1 MEMRRIQITGGAS
14 YMITLPKEWADSA
27 GLKKNEMLGTEVQS
41 DGTLL
46 LIPNGIQKE
55 EHSAKVINADSI
67 NGETLYR
74 RLVGA
79 YISGHGSLEVRASV
93 LNNEIYN
100 STLSFTQ
107 ATIGMEVIEEDD
119 EHILIKDL
127 MDHAEIRPS
136 KNIERMGMIVHRMI
150 SDVFEFM
157 TSRNIA
163 LLEGME
169 SKDQEID
176 RIYWLISRQSS
187 IYQKTPALCKRTGLE
202 LYKLTKHQLVGRII
216 ERIGDHIVLVSDD
229 LLALSRYNR
238 SETADKGLKEIGKGI
253 MELFSV
259 TLSGWMKQD
268 RDAAEGSIEKS
279 KELIG
284 RIKKAFEVKEFDH
297 DIENAMNLFAGSSRR
312 IAEYCIDISELTIN
326 ASMD

>member
-14 YMITLPKEWADSA
+14 FMITLPKDWAHSA
-27 GLKKNEMLGTEVQS
+27 GLKKNEMIGTEVQS

-46 LIPNGIQKE
+46 LIPKDVQNE
-55 EHSAKVINADSI
+55 ERTSKLINADGIS
-67 NGETLYR
+67 GETLYR

-79 YISGHGSLEVRASV
+79 YISGHGSIEVRASA
-93 LNNEIYN
+93 LNNEVYN

-127 MDHAEIRPS
+127 MDHGEIRPS
-136 KNIERMGMIVHRMI
+136 KNIERMGVIVHRMI

-157 TSRNIA
+157 TSRNSM

-169 SKDQEID
+169 ARDQEID
-176 RIYWLISRQSS
+176 RIYWLVSRQSS
-187 IYQKTPALCKRTGLE
+187 IYQKTPALCKRIGSE
-202 LYKLTKHQLVGRII
+202 LYKLTRHQLVGRII

-229 LLALSRYNR
+229 LLMLHKHNR
-238 SETADKGLKEIGKGI
+238 TETADKGLWEIGKGI
-253 MELFSV
+253 MDLFTM

-268 RDAAEGSIEKS
+268 RDIAEECIGKS
-279 KELIG
+279 KELIHK
-284 RIKKAFEVKEFDH
+284 IKKAFEVKESDH
-297 DIENAMNLFAGSSRR
+297 EIENAMNLFAGSSKR

>member
-1 MEMRRIQITGGAS
+1 
-14 YMITLPKEWADSA
+14 MITLPKEWADSA
-27 GLKKNEMLGTEVQS
+27 GLKKNEMIGTEVQS

-46 LIPNGIQKE
+46 LVPKDIQRE
-55 EHSAKVINADSI
+55 ERSSKVIIADNV

-79 YISGHGSLEVRASV
+79 YISGHGSVEVRATN
-93 LNNEIYN
+93 LNNEVYN

-136 KNIERMGMIVHRMI
+136 KNIERMGVIVHRMV

-157 TSRNIA
+157 TSRNTA

-169 SKDQEID
+169 SRDQEID
-176 RIYWLISRQSS
+176 RIYWLISRQSN

-202 LYKLTKHQLVGRII
+202 LYKLTRHQLVGRII

-229 LLALSRYNR
+229 ILALHRHNKH
-238 SETADKGLKEIGKGI
+238 ETADKVLFDIGKGI

-268 RDAAEGSIEKS
+268 RDIAEESIGKS
-279 KELIG
+279 KELI
-284 RIKKAFEVKEFDH
+284 RKIKKTFEVKESDH
-297 DIENAMNLFAGSSRR
+297 DVENSMNLFAGSSKR

>member
-1 MEMRRIQITGGAS
+1 MRRIQITGGAS
-14 YMITLPKEWADSA
+14 YMITLPKEWADSS
-27 GLKKNEMLGTEVQS
+27 GLKKNEMIGTEVQS

-46 LIPNGIQKE
+46 LVPKGVQKE
-55 EHSAKVINADSI
+55 ERTVKVINADNV

-79 YISGHGSLEVRASV
+79 YISGHGSLEVRASA
-93 LNNEIYN
+93 LNNEVYN

-136 KNIERMGMIVHRMI
+136 KNIERMGVIVHRMV

-157 TSRNIA
+157 TSRNTA

-176 RIYWLISRQSS
+176 RIYWLISRQSN

-202 LYKLTKHQLVGRII
+202 LYKLTRHQLVGRII

-229 LLALSRYNR
+229 LLALHKHNK
-238 SETADKGLKEIGKGI
+238 SETADKDLREIGKGI
-253 MELFSV
+253 MELFSM

-268 RDAAEGSIEKS
+268 RDTAEGSIEKS
-279 KELIG
+279 KELI
-284 RIKKAFEVKEFDH
+284 RKIKKAFEVKESDH
-297 DIENAMNLFAGSSRR
+297 DVENAMNLFAGSSKRV
-312 IAEYCIDISELTIN
+312 AEYCIDISELTIN

>member
-1 MEMRRIQITGGAS
+1 
-14 YMITLPKEWADSA
+14 MITLPKEWADSA
-27 GLKKNEMLGTEVQS
+27 GLKKNEMIGTEVQS

-46 LIPNGIQKE
+46 LVPKDIQRE
-55 EHSAKVINADSI
+55 ERSSKVIIADNV

-79 YISGHGSLEVRASV
+79 YISGHGSVEVRATN
-93 LNNEIYN
+93 LNNEVYN

-136 KNIERMGMIVHRMI
+136 KNIERMGVIVHRMV

-157 TSRNIA
+157 TSRNTA

-169 SKDQEID
+169 SRDQEID
-176 RIYWLISRQSS
+176 RIYWLISRQSN

-202 LYKLTKHQLVGRII
+202 LYKLTRHQLVGRII

-229 LLALSRYNR
+229 MLALHRHNKHER
-238 SETADKGLKEIGKGI
+238 ADKVLFDIGKGI

-268 RDAAEGSIEKS
+268 RDIAEESIGKS
-279 KELIG
+279 KELI
-284 RIKKAFEVKEFDH
+284 RKIKKTFEVKESDH
-297 DIENAMNLFAGSSRR
+297 DVENSMNLFAGSSKR